1 MVRGGLAVP
10 FYVIIL
16 AILGASINMTKKV
29 PPIQKSYYT
38 LLPHYE
44 ALWQDSDE
52 DATKKNTLALKIT
65 PALRAER

>member
-1 MVRGGLAVP
+1 
-10 FYVIIL
+10 
-16 AILGASINMTKKV
+16 MTKKV

-52 DATKKNTLALKIT
+52 AATKKNTLALKIT